1 MMNGLSGPPVQSPA
15 GVVLKSGLEIAPIL
29 YH

>member
-1 MMNGLSGPPVQSPA
+1 MMNGLSGPPVLSPV